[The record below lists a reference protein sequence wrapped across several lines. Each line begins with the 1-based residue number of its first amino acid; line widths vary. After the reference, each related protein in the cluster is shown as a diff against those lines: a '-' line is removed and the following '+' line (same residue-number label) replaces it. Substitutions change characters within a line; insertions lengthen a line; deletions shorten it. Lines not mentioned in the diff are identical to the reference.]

1 MRKKEEEKDP
11 IRSQSSE
18 KSERLDDTA
27 GSCRGGYAHPLA
39 ISGLLLASLP
49 GRGPA
54 YWLWCCRSC
63 QVGLTNR
70 NIGAF
75 GAATPDSAIQF
86 LAGPANLSSL
96 MMLVPCDSI
105 SFGYFH
111 HSLFIYTAACEVPCL
126 FHAPVLPQAPG
137 DPQDFGSHLGS
148 WGGQEGWKMV
158 STQEHLRLEGV
169 SLASAAAT

>member
-54 YWLWCCRSC
+54 YWLWCCGSC

-111 HSLFIYTAACEVPCL
+111 HSFRLHSRLRGALSLSRASPPTGSRRSAGLWVS
-126 FHAPVLPQAPG
+126 PG
-137 DPQDFGSHLGS
+137 IM
-148 WGGQEGWKMV
+148 GGQEGWKMV